1 MKKYFSLE
9 INGLRGLAI
18 TLVFIFHIN
27 QELFYLGYVGVD
39 IFFVISGYVIT
50 KLIYERYLTN
60 KFDIIS
66 FYINRI
72 QRLYPALILFVFLG
86 IITIF
91 LLNISGHYKNFINTG
106 LSSLLG
112 LSNLYLNS
120 IENNYFNS
128 LDMNPFIHTWSLAI
142 EFQFYILY
150 PLFLIFCLKIFKNE
164 NSIIVIISLII
175 ISIIFFG
182 DFFKL
187 KSFYGTTARIWEP
200 LIGSLTFFIKSKKKS
215 FDNLFLTIVLLLVL
229 TCLLLLNLSI
239 SFSEKIC
246 TTVRWI
252 TLKL

>member
-72 QRLYPALILFVFLG
+72 QRLYLALILFVFLG

-128 LDMNPFIHTWSLAI
+128 LAMNPFIHT
-142 EFQFYILY
+142 
-150 PLFLIFCLKIFKNE
+150 
-164 NSIIVIISLII
+164 
-175 ISIIFFG
+175 
-182 DFFKL
+182 
-187 KSFYGTTARIWEP
+187 
-200 LIGSLTFFIKSKKKS
+200 
-215 FDNLFLTIVLLLVL
+215 
-229 TCLLLLNLSI
+229 
-239 SFSEKIC
+239 
-246 TTVRWI
+246 
-252 TLKL
+252 